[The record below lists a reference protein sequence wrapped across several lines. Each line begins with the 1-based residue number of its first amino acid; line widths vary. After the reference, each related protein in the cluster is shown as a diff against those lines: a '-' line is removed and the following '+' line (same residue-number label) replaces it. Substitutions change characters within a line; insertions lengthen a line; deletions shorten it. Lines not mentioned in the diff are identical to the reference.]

1 MANLVRPWI
10 VRYLGTDGKRVG
22 RGAPG
27 ARRVKERARKWYAQG
42 VPGWPK
48 KKRVPLA
55 SDKKVAKKML
65 ADLVD
70 KAERG
75 EVGWDSPVTRAQ
87 AVPLREHLDAYA
99 RYLAAKGDSPGHVQK
114 APSRCRKVLDGIKA
128 ESVGDLQPS
137 AVMEFLAGLR
147 EAPPAPELPPGQEWF
162 TKAQL
167 VAALGVNPA
176 SVARM
181 MNRDG
186 LQARGQGKARR
197 YHRSTVEALQ
207 ARLCR
212 GVGIPTSNLYLTA
225 LKGFSRW
232 LVRDRRAPSDPL
244 ACLSRLNADTDIR
257 LQRRALSPGEFAALL
272 DAARRGR
279 TFRGLTGE
287 DRAVLYHLA
296 ARTGL
301 RAGEL
306 ASLTPAS
313 FDLSAEPTVTV
324 EAAYSKHRRKDVLDL
339 RPDVAALVREYVRVR
354 PEGEPLW
361 PGAWHHDGAELIR
374 VDLAAAGVPYADAA
388 GRTYDFHA
396 LRHQFISD
404 MVEAGVHP
412 KDAQTL
418 ARHSSITLTM
428 DRYAHV
434 RRPNLRAALD
444 RLPGLSAPPPH
455 GQAARKHA

>member
-1 MANLVRPWI
+1 MAHLVKPWTY
-10 VRYLGTDGKRVG
+10 RYVKDGRRVP
-22 RGAPG
+22 RDTPG
-27 ARRVKERARKWYAQG
+27 AKRKKERASKWYARG

-48 KKRVPLA
+48 GKKVPLA
-55 SDKKVAKKML
+55 TDKQVSLKML

-75 EVGWDSPVTRAQ
+75 EVGWDTPVTRAQ
-87 AVPLREHLDAYA
+87 AVPLTDHLDAYG
-99 RYLAAKGDSPGHVQK
+99 RYLAAKGD
-114 APSRCRKVLDGIKA
+114 APDTVSRAVTRCRKVLDGTGA

-137 AVMEFLAGLR
+137 AVMEFLARLR
-147 EAPPAPELPPGQEWF
+147 QAPPAPELPPGEEWL
-162 TKAQL
+162 TKAQM
-167 VAALGVNPA
+167 VTALGVNPA

-181 MNRDG
+181 MGRDG
-186 LQARGQGKARR
+186 LRTRGQGKARR
-197 YHRSTVEALQ
+197 YHRSAVEALQ

-212 GVGIPTSNLYLTA
+212 GAGIATSNHYLTTV
-225 LKGFSRW
+225 KGFSRW
-232 LVRDRRAPSDPL
+232 LVRDRRAAADPL
-244 ACLSRLNADTDIR
+244 TCLSRLNAETDVR
-257 LQRRALSPGEFAALL
+257 VERRALPPEEFAALL
-272 DAARRGR
+272 AAARAGKS
-279 TFRGLTGE
+279 FRGLAGA
-287 DRAVLYHLA
+287 DRAVIYHLA

-301 RAGEL
+301 RAAEL
-306 ASLTPAS
+306 ASLKPAS

-339 RPDVAALVREYVRVR
+339 RPDVAALVREYVRGR
-354 PEGEPLW
+354 PAGEPLW
-361 PGAWHHDGAELIR
+361 PGAWYHDGAELIR
-374 VDLAAAGVPYADAA
+374 VDLAAADIPYTDGA

-444 RLPGLSAPPPH
+444 RLPALAEKPAEAP
-455 GQAARKHA
+455 ARQTG